1 MSHLYRPFMA
11 GQVVSFEK
19 PSGYWLRRAEHH
31 RKRGEHHRAAALLR
45 QAVALEPSSGD
56 LRLQYAQTLRD
67 LSCFEASTREAF
79 GALALEPAGF
89 LPFGIIGRNML
100 SLGREQEAVDAFSH
114 YLQQSRSF
122 PEIDLLWEMDEYLD
136 LEDLLDGPPSR
147 GFARYEAL
155 MHIGS
160 QRLAY
165 GDLDRAG
172 KILSKAAR
180 LGRTDA
186 RLHALYAMLYQA
198 TGSLS
203 RAESHATLSVR
214 KSPQHVASLCALAS
228 VRLQMGKRSLAAT
241 AMLAAAFH
249 CHYPHEEQLFC
260 FTASALNLPDITL
273 AMLYH
278 NKHNQ
283 PDRLPTLFN
292 LAVVLLRQ
300 GKPEAALAH
309 LHRCRDLDPEDVTVQ
324 FVFQTVGEWTEQG
337 LLTKEQ
343 RKKAEELPFYPYLS
357 PTGEERLLET
367 IAKKLCDG
375 LPSFVDALQKDG
387 LFYRQFLYTLSLA
400 SEGLGKLLPPITMM
414 MAEHCSHEAER
425 LLRDVLLQ
433 NAQDADVKRHALSSL
448 ITLNAKPPYVIWQN
462 KRIMQVNP
470 LEAPPRVPT
479 VMQRLLYRRILGA
492 CRRLRN
498 PRVAGHAYRLLWNMD
513 RRRRYACAADVK
525 HSWQN
530 AMMLHFLQY
539 QGLSL
544 SLLPF
549 DPANASPATLRAFAH
564 LCRLCPLPQR

>member
-1 MSHLYRPFMA
+1 MA

-45 QAVALEPSSGD
+45 RAVALEPSSGD
-56 LRLQYAQTLRD
+56 LRLQYAETLRD

-89 LPFGIIGRNML
+89 LPYGLIGRNML

-136 LEDLLDGPPSR
+136 LEALLGSPPSR

-155 MHIGS
+155 LHIGS

-165 GDLDRAG
+165 GDLDRAA
-172 KILSKAAR
+172 KILSKTTR
-180 LGRTDA
+180 LGRMDA

-198 TGSLS
+198 AGSIHRAEAHASLS
-203 RAESHATLSVR
+203 AR
-214 KSPQHVASLCALAS
+214 KSPRHVASLCALAS

-249 CHYPHEEQLFC
+249 CRYPHEEQLFC
-260 FTASALNLPDITL
+260 FTASALNLPEITL
-273 AMLYH
+273 AMLRH
-278 NKHNQ
+278 NKHHQ

-292 LAVVLLRQ
+292 LAIVLLRQ

-324 FVFQTVGEWTEQG
+324 FVFQTAGEWTEQG
-337 LLTKEQ
+337 LLAEDQ
-343 RKKAEELPFYPYLS
+343 RKKAEELPFYPFL
-357 PTGEERLLET
+357 PPIGEEQLLET

-400 SEGLGKLLPPITMM
+400 SEGLGKLLSPITLM
-414 MAEHCSHEAER
+414 MAEHCSQEAER

-433 NAQDADVKRHALSSL
+433 NTQDADVKRHALSAL

-462 KRIMQVNP
+462 RRIMQVNP
-470 LEAPPRVPT
+470 LEAPPKTPT
-479 VMQRLLYRRILGA
+479 VMQRLLSRRILGA
-492 CRRLRN
+492 CRKLCN
-498 PRVAGHAYRLLWNMD
+498 PQAASHAFRLLWRMD
-513 RRRRYACAADVK
+513 RRQRYVFAADVK

-530 AMMLHFLQY
+530 ALMLHFVQY
-539 QGLSL
+539 HGLCP

-549 DPANASPATLRAFAH
+549 DSSNASLPTLKAFA
-564 LCRLCPLPQR
+564 RLCQLWPLPQR